1 MGWSLQSIASLT
13 DSQFVQWSKLLE
25 ERTGIQLADQH
36 RAMLQSQVS
45 IRMRELGCTDYN
57 QYFRAVTDGVQGR
70 LEWTVLVDR
79 LAVKETSFFRHRPS
93 FELVR
98 QYLARRLAQGTVAD
112 NLDLWS
118 MGCATGE
125 EPYSLAMMA
134 DTCFEQA
141 QAERYYGITATD
153 ISMSALS
160 TGRRG
165 CYSARKIES
174 LSDAER
180 ERYVHEVEP
189 GVYQVDVSLRERI
202 CFTHGNLMAIQTM
215 PPVKQDVIFCQ
226 NLLIYFRR
234 WLRRDILNACVERLK
249 PGGLLVVGLGEAPG
263 WEHPKVRRVKA
274 GQVQA
279 YLRHDQQE
287 Q

>member
-57 QYFRAVTDGVQGR
+57 QYFRTVTDGVQGR

-98 QYLARRLAQGTVAD
+98 QYLARRLEAD
-112 NLDLWS
+112 RAPASLDLWS

-125 EPYSLAMMA
+125 EPYSLAMVA
-134 DTCFEQA
+134 DDCFEQA
-141 QAERYYGITATD
+141 GSERYYGITATD
-153 ISMSALS
+153 ISLSALN

-165 CYSARKIES
+165 CYGARKMES
-174 LSDAER
+174 LSASER
-180 ERYVHEVEP
+180 ARYTHELEP
-189 GVYQVDVSLRERI
+189 GVYQMDKALRDRI
-202 CFTHGNLMAIQTM
+202 CFTHGNVMAIQSM

-249 PGGLLVVGLGEAPG
+249 PGGLLVIGVGEAPG
-263 WEHPKVRRVKA
+263 WEHSRVHRVKA

-279 YLRHDQQE
+279 YLRHD
-287 Q
+287 